1 MRDCFGNKRGACKEC
16 RTSRPG
22 ICCEYEWDT
31 ESISPICLNCGCKP
45 VAHFLLP
52 EKVSGKSNSSGGR
65 SSIASEPS
73 ADNSNPIIGVRE
85 QRPASLPVV
94 DSKEKS
100 NSFAEVSHLTSGQ
113 IVRASLQFKSSP
125 PPYHHLELEQ
135 NSSNKH
141 SQLQQLENHPRTLSS
156 PASPTQPDLIPTQT
170 KLSKHR
176 SENPRPRTSAFG
188 SRIRAYPTEVENS
201 NPRRMSE
208 APKPVELPKAHP
220 TGSGET
226 IGFLAYIDGP
236 EEPEVPKLNFTGGRQ
251 VVVSAGE
258 KILKKLN
265 IFGDR
270 SDKGSSGSGI
280 SNGESPPNSTNI
292 KAWFGVSLQDLAKRP
307 LIDDIPGILALCF
320 QILMKGVE
328 TEGLF
333 RIPGGATE
341 VHEMYSSINKGVPV
355 DFASQKPHNICSLLS
370 RFFDELPDPL
380 LTYDLYDS
388 FLHLHDI
395 DPEKKFDLLQELI
408 FMLPDMHAAVLEKL
422 LKLLKR
428 IAEKKDVN
436 KMSSLNLAIVFAP
449 LLLREQQMDQKLAM
463 YDASISQHIMAYIIE
478 NATKIDYVS
487 PFLSEKDRI
496 AERRKKRK
504 QSEEWRA
511 KRLKVATKK

>member
-100 NSFAEVSHLTSGQ
+100 NSFAE
-113 IVRASLQFKSSP
+113 
-125 PPYHHLELEQ
+125 
-135 NSSNKH
+135 
-141 SQLQQLENHPRTLSS
+141 
-156 PASPTQPDLIPTQT
+156 
-170 KLSKHR
+170 LSKHR